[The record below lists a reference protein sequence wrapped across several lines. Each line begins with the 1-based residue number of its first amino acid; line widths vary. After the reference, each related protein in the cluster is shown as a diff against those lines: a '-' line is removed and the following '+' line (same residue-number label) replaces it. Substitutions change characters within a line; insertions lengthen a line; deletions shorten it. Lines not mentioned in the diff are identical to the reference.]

1 MKELDIIKSVYGDSK
16 AQRSG
21 VLLMNHIIEG
31 LEILEKIGAE
41 EDAKKAYCLHPI
53 LQSDEALT
61 NNWNTTDLNG
71 IPIKIIIL
79 VMEYRKVAN
88 AYLSLRKI
96 KSLKDIE
103 LSPLQEVNQ
112 MLYADKIQNRKDFLL
127 YHYRKH
133 ARSTQLFIYFN
144 NWIKKLESHLKLN
157 PWTS

>member
-1 MKELDIIKSVYGDSK
+1 MKELDIIKSVYKDNK

-21 VLLMNHIIEG
+21 VPLMNHITEG
-31 LEILEKIGAE
+31 LEILERIGAS
-41 EDAKKAYCLHPI
+41 EDAKRAYCLHPV

-61 NNWNTTDLNG
+61 NNWNTTDL
-71 IPIKIIIL
+71 IEVPTRIIIL

-103 LSPLQEVNQ
+103 LSPLEEVNQ
-112 MLYADKIQNRKDFLL
+112 MLYADKIQNRKDFML
-127 YHYRKH
+127 YHYKKH
-133 ARSTQLFIYFN
+133 TRSLQLFIYFN

-157 PWTS
+157 SWTS

>member
-1 MKELDIIKSVYGDSK
+1 MKELDIIKSVYKDNK

-21 VLLMNHIIEG
+21 VLLMNHITEG
-31 LEILEKIGAE
+31 LEILEKIGAS
-41 EDAKKAYCLHPI
+41 EDAKRAYCLHPV

-61 NNWNTTDLNG
+61 NNWNTTDL
-71 IPIKIIIL
+71 IEVPTRIIIL

-103 LSPLQEVNQ
+103 LSPLEEVNQ
-112 MLYADKIQNRKDFLL
+112 MLYADKIQNRKDFML
-127 YHYRKH
+127 YHYKKH
-133 ARSTQLFIYFN
+133 ARSLQLFIYFN